1 MKFLTKLGQILLKA
15 TEIVSGIAPY
25 ASAVF
30 PGHDKEIQIVSNDL
44 AQVANVV
51 VQVEAVGQVLQLPG
65 ASKLIA
71 AAPGVAQVI
80 LQSSLLVGRKIAD
93 PALFKQG
100 TTKVA
105 DGMADILNSLKDDV
119 ESENKA

>member
-1 MKFLTKLGQILLKA
+1 MKFLTKLGQIILKA

-25 ASAVF
+25 ASAAF
-30 PGHDKEIQIVSNDL
+30 PGHEGQIQTVSNDL
-44 AQVANVV
+44 AQVANVI
-51 VQVEAVGQVLQLPG
+51 VQIEAVGQTLSIPG
-65 ASKLIA
+65 AQKLLA

-80 LQSSLLVGRKIAD
+80 LKSSLLVGRKIAD